1 MTGLMAITS
10 AFAQVT
16 TSSLSGRVTD
26 ENQEP
31 LAGAA
36 VVAVHTPSGTMY
48 SAIANENG
56 RFNIN
61 GMRAGG
67 PYSVEISFI
76 GMGTVKYTDVTLSLG
91 DPYTIDAVMK
101 ASNELEAVIFTSEGS
116 FNSSKTGASA
126 NFSLSQVENTPT
138 IDRSIYDVVKYTPQ
152 ASLNKDGGISFAG
165 SNNRYNSFQID

>member
-1 MTGLMAITS
+1 MTLNS

-36 VVAVHTPSGTMY
+36 VVAVHTPSGTQY
-48 SAIANENG
+48 AAVANAQG

-67 PYSVEISFI
+67 PYTVEVSFL
-76 GMGTVKYTDVTLSLG
+76 GMGTV
-91 DPYTIDAVMK
+91 
-101 ASNELEAVIFTSEGS
+101 
-116 FNSSKTGASA
+116 
-126 NFSLSQVENTPT
+126 
-138 IDRSIYDVVKYTPQ
+138 
-152 ASLNKDGGISFAG
+152 
-165 SNNRYNSFQID
+165 